1 VIEIR
6 QIVREDNFAIAA
18 LIRKVMPEFGA
29 GGPGFAIHDPEVDAM
44 FEAYSHG
51 RSSYFVLV
59 EDDGVI
65 VGGGGI
71 AQLAGADAS
80 VCELRKMY
88 FLPEARGLGLGQQLM
103 ELCLQSARG
112 FGFKQCYLETLASM
126 ESAGKLYLKNGFR
139 MLDAP
144 MGATGHFS
152 CDNWLVKDL

>member
-6 QIVREDNFAIAA
+6 QIHPEDNFAVAA

-29 GGPGFAIHDPEVDAM
+29 SGPGFAIHDPEVDAM
-44 FEAYSHG
+44 FEMYSRD

-59 EDDGVI
+59 EDNAVI

-71 AQLAGADAS
+71 APLAGADTS

-88 FLPEARGLGLGQQLM
+88 FLPEARRLGLGQQLI

-126 ESAGKLYLKNGFR
+126 TGAGQLYMKNGFR
-139 MLDAP
+139 RLEAP
-144 MGATGHFS
+144 LGATGHFS
-152 CDNWLVKDL
+152 CDNWLLKDL